1 MALCPARSRSIKK
14 GFALKVLSKMKLF
27 RPSVMAV
34 CLVIALPVV
43 AGAWLVEEWKSQ
55 VVWPEPPKVEP
66 GTNGSPPSDAVV
78 LFDGTNLDQWNG
90 GDKWKV
96 ENGVATVRK
105 KTISTKQKF
114 GSCQFH
120 IEFASP
126 AKIEGKGQGRGNS
139 GIFFGNGY
147 EVQVLD
153 GYENPTYFD
162 GQCGALYKQSPPIV
176 NPCRKP
182 GQWQSY
188 DIIYDAPKFGA
199 YGELT
204 RPAYFT
210 VMLNGVVIQNHV
222 ELKGR
227 TLYNKP
233 PTYEPHPEKTPISLQ
248 HHNNPV
254 QYRNI
259 WVRENMAPLQPELP
273 DTYRWSIDSKKKK
286 KK

>member
-1 MALCPARSRSIKK
+1 MKL
-14 GFALKVLSKMKLF
+14 LSKVKLF

-34 CLVIALPVV
+34 CLVMALPVI

-55 VVWPEPPKVEP
+55 VVWTEPPKVEP
-66 GTNGSPPSDAVV
+66 GINGAPPSDAIV
-78 LFDGTNLDQWNG
+78 LFDGSNLDQWSG
-90 GDKWKV
+90 GEAWKV
-96 ENGVATVRK
+96 ADGVATAQK
-105 KTISTKQKF
+105 KGIGTRQKF
-114 GSCQFH
+114 GSCQLH
-120 IEFASP
+120 LEFAAP
-126 AKIEGKGQGRGNS
+126 DEIEGEGQGRGNS
-139 GIFFGNGY
+139 GVFFGNGY

-153 GYENPTYFD
+153 SWENPTYFD

-199 YGELT
+199 YGELV

-210 VMLNGVVIQNHV
+210 VLLNGVVIQNHV

-233 PTYEPHPEKTPISLQ
+233 PTYEPHPEKTAIYLQ
-248 HHNNPV
+248 FHKDAV
-254 QYRNI
+254 RYRNI
-259 WVRENMAPLQPELP
+259 WVRENVSAQQPQLP
-273 DTYRWSIDSKKKK
+273 QEYRWKVGDFGDEN
-286 KK
+286 

>member
-1 MALCPARSRSIKK
+1 M
-14 GFALKVLSKMKLF
+14 
-27 RPSVMAV
+27 
-34 CLVIALPVV
+34 
-43 AGAWLVEEWKSQ
+43 
-55 VVWPEPPKVEP
+55 
-66 GTNGSPPSDAVV
+66 
-78 LFDGTNLDQWNG
+78 LFDGTNLDQWDNG
-90 GDKWKV
+90 DAWKV
-96 ENGVATVRK
+96 EDGVATVQK

-126 AKIEGKGQGRGNS
+126 AEIKGKGQGRGNS

-153 GYENPTYFD
+153 GHENPTYFD
-162 GQCGALYKQSPPIV
+162 GQCGALYKHSPPIV

-182 GQWQSY
+182 GEWQAY

-199 YGELT
+199 YGELVQ
-204 RPAYFT
+204 PAYFT

-227 TLYNKP
+227 TLFNGP
-233 PTYEPHPEKTPISLQ
+233 PTYLPHPEKTAISLQ
-248 HHNNPV
+248 YHRNRV

-259 WVRENMAPLQPELP
+259 WVRENMTPLEPQLPEK
-273 DTYRWSIDSKKKK
+273 YRWLSDSKKKK
-286 KK
+286 K

>member
-1 MALCPARSRSIKK
+1 
-14 GFALKVLSKMKLF
+14 MKLF

-126 AKIEGKGQGRGNS
+126 AKIEGKGQGRG
-139 GIFFGNGY
+139 
-147 EVQVLD
+147 
-153 GYENPTYFD
+153 P
-162 GQCGALYKQSPPIV
+162 
-176 NPCRKP
+176 
-182 GQWQSY
+182 W
-188 DIIYDAPKFGA
+188 
-199 YGELT
+199 
-204 RPAYFT
+204 
-210 VMLNGVVIQNHV
+210 
-222 ELKGR
+222 
-227 TLYNKP
+227 
-233 PTYEPHPEKTPISLQ
+233 
-248 HHNNPV
+248 
-254 QYRNI
+254 
-259 WVRENMAPLQPELP
+259 
-273 DTYRWSIDSKKKK
+273 
-286 KK
+286 